1 VYLADFA
8 ASSPGRAAVVMG
20 SSGRRISFAEL
31 DDRSRRLAGV
41 LDDLGLR
48 RGDHL
53 AVVMENHPAYYE
65 VVWAGLRSG
74 LYVTAVNSHLTAD
87 EAAYIVDDCEA
98 TAVVTTATMG
108 ALAEAMVG
116 STPRVRHRLML
127 DGEAGGHL
135 AYEPLVASRSPRPLE
150 EDRRGMVMLY
160 SSGTTGRP
168 KGIKFPLP
176 PVDSPLGEWEIAEHS
191 RQRYGFSEEMVFL
204 SPAPLY
210 HAAPLRV
217 SMAVQ
222 CVGGTVVVM
231 ERFDPAQALALIES
245 ERVTHSQWVPTM
257 FVRLLKLP
265 QDERT
270 GYDLTSHR
278 LATHAAAPCPVEVK
292 EQMIAWWGPILEEY
306 YAGTENIGSTAI
318 TSAEWLEHKGSVGRP
333 SYGAVIHV
341 CDDEGQELPAGGI
354 GTVYFEDTA
363 NIFEYH
369 GDQEKTTS
377 VAHPDHPT
385 WRTLGDVG
393 RVDDDGYLY
402 LTDRRA
408 FMIVAGGVNIY
419 PQEIEDVLVTH
430 PKVLDVAVFGI
441 PNDDMGEEV
450 KAVVQPVEYADAG
463 PALAEELDQWCAD
476 RLAGFKRPR
485 SFDFVEQ
492 LPRLDNG
499 KLYKKSLRDPYW
511 ADRPTQVA

>member
-8 ASSPGRAAVVMG
+8 ASAPERAAVVMG
-20 SSGRRISFAEL
+20 SGRRISFAEL

-41 LDDLGLR
+41 LDDLGLQ

-87 EAAYIVDDCEA
+87 EAAYIVDDCQA

-108 ALAEAMVG
+108 SLAEAMVG

-127 DGEAGGHL
+127 DGEAEGHL
-135 AYEPLVASRSPRPLE
+135 AYEPLVGSRSPRPLE

-292 EQMIAWWGPILEEY
+292 EQMIAWWGPIIEEY

-333 SYGAVIHV
+333 SYGAVLHI
-341 CDDEGQELPAGGI
+341 CDDEGRELPTGGV

-476 RLAGFKRPR
+476 RLAGFKQPR
-485 SFDFVEQ
+485 SYDFVEQ

>member
-1 VYLADFA
+1 MYLADFA
-8 ASSPGRAAVVMG
+8 ASAPERAAVVMG
-20 SSGRRISFAEL
+20 SGRRISFAEL

-41 LDDLGLR
+41 LDDLGLQ

-87 EAAYIVDDCEA
+87 EAAYIVDDCQA

-108 ALAEAMVG
+108 SLAEAMVG

-127 DGEAGGHL
+127 DGEAEGHL
-135 AYEPLVASRSPRPLE
+135 AYEPLVGSRSPRPLE

-292 EQMIAWWGPILEEY
+292 EQMIAWWGPIIEEY

-333 SYGAVIHV
+333 SYGAVLHI
-341 CDDEGQELPAGGI
+341 CDDEGRELPTGGV

-476 RLAGFKRPR
+476 RLAGFKQPR
-485 SFDFVEQ
+485 SYDFVEQ

>member
-1 VYLADFA
+1 MYLADFA
-8 ASSPGRAAVVMG
+8 ASAPERAAVVMG
-20 SSGRRISFAEL
+20 SGRRISFAEL

-41 LDDLGLR
+41 LDDLGLQ

-108 ALAEAMVG
+108 ALAEAMAR

-127 DGEAGGHL
+127 DGEAEGHL
-135 AYEPLVASRSPRPLE
+135 AYEPLVASRSRRPLE

-265 QDERT
+265 HDERT
-270 GYDLTSHR
+270 GYDLSSHR

-292 EQMIAWWGPILEEY
+292 EQMIAWWGPIIEEY

-333 SYGAVIHV
+333 SHGAVIHI
-341 CDDEGQELPAGGI
+341 CDDEGQELPTGGV

-419 PQEIEDVLVTH
+419 PQEIEDALVTH

-450 KAVVQPVEYADAG
+450 KAVVQPVEYAEAG
-463 PALAEELDQWCAD
+463 PALAEELGQWCAD

-485 SFDFVEQ
+485 SYDFVEQ

-511 ADRPTQVA
+511 AGRPTQVA

>member
-1 VYLADFA
+1 MYLADFA
-8 ASSPGRAAVVMG
+8 ASAPDRAAVVMG
-20 SSGRRISFAEL
+20 SSGRRITFAEL

-41 LDDLGLR
+41 LDDLGLQ

-53 AVVMENHPAYYE
+53 AVVMENHPSYYE

-74 LYVTAVNSHLTAD
+74 LYVTAVNSHLTAE
-87 EAAYIVDDCEA
+87 EAAYIVDDCAA
-98 TAVVTTATMG
+98 TTVVTTE
-108 ALAEAMVG
+108 ALADLADCMVG
-116 STPRVRHRLML
+116 LTPKVRHRLLIDGVADDHL
-127 DGEAGGHL
+127 DYEA
-135 AYEPLVASRSPRPLE
+135 LVGARSPRPL
-150 EDRRGMVMLY
+150 DADQRGMVMLY

-176 PVDSPLGEWEIAEHS
+176 PPDSPLGEWEIAEHS
-191 RQRYGFSEEMVFL
+191 RQRYGFEESMVFL

-217 SMAVQ
+217 SLAVQ
-222 CVGGTVVVM
+222 CVGGTSVVM
-231 ERFDPAQALALIES
+231 ERFDPAQALTLIGR

-265 QDERT
+265 ESERT
-270 GYDLTSHR
+270 GHDLSSHR

-292 EQMIAWWGPILEEY
+292 EQMIAWWGPIIEEY

-333 SYGAVIHV
+333 SYGAVIHI

-354 GTVYFEDTA
+354 GTVYFEDTTA
-363 NIFEYH
+363 TFVYH
-369 GDQEKTTS
+369 GDQEKTAS
-377 VAHPDHPT
+377 IAHPEHPT

-408 FMIVAGGVNIY
+408 FMIVSGGVNIY

-450 KAVVQPVEYADAG
+450 KAVVQPVDDADPG
-463 PALAEELDQWCAD
+463 SALAEELDAWCAE
-476 RLAGFKRPR
+476 RLAGYKRPR
-485 SFDFVEQ
+485 TYDFVEQ

-511 ADRPTQVA
+511 AGRPTQVA